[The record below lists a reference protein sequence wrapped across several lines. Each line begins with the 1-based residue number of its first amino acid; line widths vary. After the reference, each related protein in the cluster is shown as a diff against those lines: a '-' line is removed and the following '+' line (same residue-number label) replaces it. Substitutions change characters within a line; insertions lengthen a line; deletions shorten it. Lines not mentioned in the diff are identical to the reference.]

1 VFYKNS
7 RKNTAQNFVSI
18 FVAYAQKMRKNHSK
32 KPLGMVVGEK
42 WGNIYCQNAKSLKKQ
57 NSPLPFLQKCDI
69 IWK

>member
-1 VFYKNS
+1 
-7 RKNTAQNFVSI
+7 
-18 FVAYAQKMRKNHSK
+18 MRKNHSK